1 MRLRSESTSAK
12 GTRAV
17 FRLRPAAWIPW
28 VRTDLRWTRR
38 YGTGSVKLQGGKT
51 VRAVRISMFC
61 GTSQARVQ
69 TTLSVYVEPLMVAV
83 TDTVFRPCLSVMPV
97 HLKMRSPLLRVPR
110 EVPLRVAVTSA
121 ALE

>member
-1 MRLRSESTSAK
+1 
-12 GTRAV
+12 
-17 FRLRPAAWIPW
+17 
-28 VRTDLRWTRR
+28 
-38 YGTGSVKLQGGKT
+38 
-51 VRAVRISMFC
+51 MFC

-110 EVPLRVAVTSA
+110 EGR
-121 ALE
+121 

>member
-1 MRLRSESTSAK
+1 
-12 GTRAV
+12 
-17 FRLRPAAWIPW
+17 
-28 VRTDLRWTRR
+28 
-38 YGTGSVKLQGGKT
+38 
-51 VRAVRISMFC
+51 MFC

-110 EVPLRVAVTSA
+110 EVPLRVAVT
-121 ALE
+121 